1 VTPYQAGETDGEAF
15 VENVTEGSIPEAARP
30 RQSDYAFDLDRL
42 LSAVVSLR
50 AEVPDDAFTAQVLG
64 TERAGA
70 GVVIGDNGLVL
81 TIGYLITEAETV
93 WLAAND
99 GQVAQAHVVG
109 YDQAT
114 GFGLVQAL
122 ARLDAPALPFGSI
135 RDVRPSS
142 PVIIAGHGGRQ
153 NALQAE
159 VIAKREFAG
168 YWEYLIEEA
177 LFTAPAHPNWGGAA
191 CIGVDGRLLGVGSL
205 LIQHSGGGEEA
216 ADGNMIVP
224 VDLLPP
230 ILDDL
235 LRFGRVQRP
244 PRPWLGMFTAD
255 GGDDDV
261 LVVGLAKN
269 GPADQAG
276 VEIADVVVGIGDQ
289 EVDSLADMWR
299 KVWAQGEAG
308 VEVPITLIREGRR
321 MEKRLKSAD
330 RNSFLKQA
338 SIH

>member
-1 VTPYQAGETDGEAF
+1 MDKSK
-15 VENVTEGSIPEAARP
+15 EGSIPEEARP
-30 RQSDYAFDLDRL
+30 KAADYGFDLKGM

-50 AEVPDDAFTAQVLG
+50 AEIPEDAFTAQVLG
-64 TERAGA
+64 TERAGN
-70 GVVIGDNGLVL
+70 GVVISDNGLVL
-81 TIGYLITEAETV
+81 TIGYLITEADKI
-93 WLAAND
+93 WLATNT

-122 ARLDAPALPFGSI
+122 SRLDVAPLPFGSI
-135 RDVRPSS
+135 RDLHPGSQ
-142 PVIIAGHGGRQ
+142 VIIAGHGGPEH
-153 NALQAE
+153 ALEAE

-168 YWEYLIEEA
+168 YWEYLIDEA
-177 LFTAPAHPNWGGAA
+177 LFTAPAHPNWGGTA
-191 CIGVDGRLLGVGSL
+191 CVGTDGRLIGVGSL
-205 LIQHSGGGEEA
+205 LIQHSGGDPSDETP

-235 LRFGRVQRP
+235 LRFGQVQRP

-255 GGDDDV
+255 GSDDEV
-261 LVVGLAKN
+261 FVVGLAKG
-269 GPADQAG
+269 GPADEAG
-276 VEIADVVVGIGDQ
+276 IEVADVVTKVGEED
-289 EVDSLADMWR
+289 VLDLADMWR

-308 VEVPITLIREGRR
+308 VEVPITLMREGRR

-338 SIH
+338 SVH

>member
-1 VTPYQAGETDGEAF
+1 MDKSK
-15 VENVTEGSIPEAARP
+15 EGLIPSEARP
-30 RQSDYAFDLDRL
+30 RRADYGFDLDHML
-42 LSAVVSLR
+42 GAIVSLR
-50 AEVPDDAFTAQVLG
+50 AEIPEDAFTAQVLG
-64 TERAGA
+64 TERAGN
-70 GVVIGDNGLVL
+70 GVVISDNGLVL
-81 TIGYLITEAETV
+81 TIGYLITEAERI
-93 WLAAND
+93 WLATGD

-122 ARLDAPALPFGSI
+122 ARLDVTPLPFGSI
-135 RDVRPSS
+135 RDVHPGS
-142 PVIIAGHGGRQ
+142 PVIIAGQGGYQ
-153 NALQAE
+153 NALSAE

-168 YWEYLIEEA
+168 YWEYLIDEA
-177 LFTAPAHPNWGGAA
+177 LFTSPAHPNWGGTA
-191 CIGVDGRLLGVGSL
+191 CIGTDGRLIGIGSL
-205 LIQHSGGGEEA
+205 LIQHSSDDPGDEGM

-235 LRFGRVQRP
+235 LRFGKVQRP

-255 GGDDDV
+255 GSNDDV
-261 LVVGLAKN
+261 FVVGLAKD

-276 VEIADVVVGIGDQ
+276 IEVADVVIKVGDD
-289 EVDSLADMWR
+289 EVESLADMWR

-308 VEVPITLIREGRR
+308 VEVPITLMREGREF
-321 MEKRLKSAD
+321 EKLLKSAD

-338 SIH
+338 SLH

>member
-1 VTPYQAGETDGEAF
+1 MD
-15 VENVTEGSIPEAARP
+15 NSKEGPIPEEARP
-30 RQSDYAFDLDRL
+30 QSGDYAFDLERM

-50 AEVPDDAFTAQVLG
+50 AEVPPDAFTAEVLG
-64 TERAGA
+64 TERAGS
-70 GVVIGDNGLVL
+70 GVVINDQGLIL
-81 TIGYLITEAETV
+81 TIGYLITEAETI
-93 WLAAND
+93 WLATNS

-122 ARLDAPALPFGSI
+122 ARLDVQPLPFGSI
-135 RDVRPSS
+135 KDVRPTS
-142 PVIIAGHGGRQ
+142 PVIIAGHGGRAS
-153 NALQAE
+153 ALEAE
-159 VIAKREFAG
+159 VLAKREFAG
-168 YWEYLIEEA
+168 YWEYLIDEA

-191 CIGVDGRLLGVGSL
+191 CIGTDGRLIGIGSL
-205 LIQHSGGGEEA
+205 LIQHSSGDPGDDMT

-235 LRFGRVQRP
+235 MRFGQVQSP

-255 GGDDDV
+255 GNDDDV
-261 LVVGLAKN
+261 FVVGLAKD

-276 VEIADVVVGIGDQ
+276 IEVSDVVLRVGD
-289 EVDSLADMWR
+289 EDVTCLADMWR

-308 VEVPITLIREGRR
+308 VEIPMTLMREGQELE
-321 MEKRLKSAD
+321 MRLKSAD
-330 RNSFLKQA
+330 RNSFLRQA
-338 SIH
+338 SVH